1 MLIKAP
7 TRMLLKSVPTI
18 TRVFGP
24 RSDGTPA
31 PRRLDQSGGAISL
44 WVVLMVPVAAFAAV
58 AAMAGPQRM
67 AAESSLEEAADDVAA
82 FAVTLRDGRDESVG
96 EITGFLPDCP
106 DLLLPPTPTAKEQ
119 DQQEKLQDV
128 CELLLGD
135 EAGSGGYL
143 HRDLGYLGIDTNSW
157 EGFYSDSLVPR
168 SDSPVPEEHW
178 HYGDHLDPRNESCP
192 ISDELE
198 TRNAVY
204 VALAADWQSGG
215 WAAAQAWP
223 NGVHLGTETVARLNQ
238 ERLPW
243 TPEEDCDSTELSQP
257 LNSDTRRTVFSD

>member
-18 TRVFGP
+18 TRVLRARGAK
-24 RSDGTPA
+24 TPA

-58 AAMAGPQRM
+58 VAMAGPQRM
-67 AAESSLEEAADDVAA
+67 AAESSLEEAADDLATL
-82 FAVTLRDGRDESVG
+82 AVTLRDGRNIPEG
-96 EITGFLPDCP
+96 KIEGFLPDCRFDGP
-106 DLLLPPTPTAKEQ
+106 Q
-119 DQQEKLQDV
+119 DTKLQEV
-128 CELLLGD
+128 CKLLLGND
-135 EAGSGGYL
+135 ADSEGYL

-168 SDSPVPEEHW
+168 SSSPLPDEHR
-178 HYGDHLDPRNESCP
+178 HYGDSLVDRLDSCL
-192 ISDELE
+192 ISDDLE

-204 VALAADWQSGG
+204 VALAADWENGG

-223 NGVHLGTETVARLNQ
+223 NGVRLGTETVARLNQ
-238 ERLPW
+238 KRLPW
-243 TPEEDCDSTELSQP
+243 TPDHCESEDLSPPPPSDSP
-257 LNSDTRRTVFSD
+257 RTVFSD